1 MSTVPDTL
9 RAFGPQTL
17 VVRAVQALVAGMP
30 GEKPVVPYASL
41 EDVVG
46 AVLPSSEASVRAAA
60 ETLALDPIADAVLQ
74 LGAAVDGTDRLLARQ
89 LSASQLAPG
98 TDAHTVQAEDATLKA
113 LALASFARRVSPA
126 TATDPA
132 ARARAFLELPSGR
145 LMGMLWATVDVALPL
160 GGTDVARMVALHQAT
175 SASRLA
181 SLGGE
186 QALDG
191 AVPTWGALAPLLQ
204 ELVDRAAPRTDALA
218 AALAPFVPG
227 LIARLDGAAERIAAQ
242 SDRMPIYKWLAAR
255 LAAEHAVMRATG
267 PRS

>member
-30 GEKPVVPYASL
+30 GEKPVVPYTSL

-46 AVLPSSEASVRAAA
+46 AVRPSADPSVRAAA
-60 ETLALDPIADAVLQ
+60 ETLALDPIADAMLQ

-89 LSASQLAPG
+89 LSPSQLVPG

-113 LALASFARRVSPA
+113 LALASFARRVSAGEPA
-126 TATDPA
+126 GKPA
-132 ARARAFLELPSGR
+132 DRARVMELPSGR
-145 LMGMLWATVDVALPL
+145 LMALVWACVDVALPL
-160 GGTDVARMVALHQAT
+160 GGTDVVRMVALHQAT
-175 SASRLA
+175 AASRLA
-181 SLGGE
+181 ALGGE

-191 AVPTWGALAPLLQ
+191 AMTTWSAIAPPLQ
-204 ELVDRAAPRTDALA
+204 ELVDRASSRTDALA

-227 LIARLDGAAERIAAQ
+227 LIAKLDGAAERIAAQ

-255 LAAEHAVMRATG
+255 LAAEHAVLRAAG

>member
-1 MSTVPDTL
+1 MSTVPDSL

-46 AVLPSSEASVRAAA
+46 AVLPSADRAAA
-60 ETLALDPIADAVLQ
+60 ETLALDPIADTLLQ
-74 LGAAVDGTDRLLARQ
+74 LGAAVDGTDRTLARQ
-89 LSASQLAPG
+89 LSANQLVPG
-98 TDAHTVQAEDATLKA
+98 TDAHTAQAEDATLKA
-113 LALASFARRVSPA
+113 LALAAFAKRVSPGE
-126 TATDPA
+126 PA
-132 ARARAFLELPSGR
+132 ARARAFMGFPSGR
-145 LMGMLWATVDVALPL
+145 LMAVVWATVDVALPL
-160 GGTDVARMVALHQAT
+160 GGTDVVRMVTLHQAT

-181 SLGGE
+181 ALGGE

-191 AVPTWGALAPLLQ
+191 AMTTWGSLAPHLQ
-204 ELVDRAAPRTDALA
+204 ELVDRAASRTDALA
-218 AALAPFVPG
+218 TALAPFVPG

-255 LAAEHAVMRATG
+255 LAAEHAVMRASG